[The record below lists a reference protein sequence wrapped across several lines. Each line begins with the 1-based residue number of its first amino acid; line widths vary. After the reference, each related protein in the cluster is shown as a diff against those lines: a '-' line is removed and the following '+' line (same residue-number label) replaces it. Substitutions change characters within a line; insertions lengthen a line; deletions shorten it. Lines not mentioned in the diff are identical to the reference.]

1 MAITSLLDIDLR
13 LLIEGIERAC
23 RIVLPRKET
32 EAYLDPKA
40 EILHIR
46 FSEPRG
52 MECGEPLPL
61 KTLAT
66 IFRDED
72 TNEITAIEI
81 LKPEDLLNE
90 LNPYL

>member
-1 MAITSLLDIDLR
+1 MAITSLLDIELR
-13 LLIEGIERAC
+13 SLIEGIERAC
-23 RIVLPRKET
+23 RIILPRKVT

-46 FSEPRG
+46 FSEPKR

-61 KTLAT
+61 KTLVT
-66 IFRDED
+66 IFRDDD

-81 LKPEDLLNE
+81 LKPKDLLNE
-90 LNPYL
+90 LNSYF

>member
-13 LLIEGIERAC
+13 SIIEGIERAC
-23 RIVLPRKET
+23 KIVLPRRVT

-46 FSEPRG
+46 FSEPRR

-61 KTLAT
+61 KTLTT
-66 IFRDED
+66 IFRD
-72 TNEITAIEI
+72 
-81 LKPEDLLNE
+81 
-90 LNPYL
+90 